1 MKGKKAG
8 SSGRSTDLIM
18 ADRNEVEQLV
28 EKAVSHVLESH
39 VPQMREELVRRVLEE
54 LPQASG
60 SAGGSGDGA
69 ANLLKAISAIH
80 AGTTQKEILR
90 ALLDNTVRYSGRGA
104 LFVVK
109 AGAATGWQGRGFTEN
124 GEDTIKDFGLN
135 LAMGAPEQ
143 ALRSRLPFSG
153 SSSEIDP
160 DFISRFGGPAD
171 DRLLMLPLVLKEK
184 VAALVYADAGADAA
198 GNMDAAALELLVRVT
213 SAWLEVASLRK
224 QAQRDESADTAT
236 DKTESAAPSQPV
248 VAASPAAAAPS
259 DPFAS
264 HAPKHVA
271 PPPVAIPPVA
281 TGQPVAVAQAESV
294 ISSSGPLS
302 SPVSSSIA
310 PSAPVISPAAAA
322 PAPAADPFANLSPE
336 DADIHRKAQRFA
348 RLLVDEIKLYN
359 QAKVA
364 EGRKNKDLYDRL
376 RDDIEKSRIT
386 FQKRY
391 GNSVAGGADYFSQE
405 IVRSLA
411 EDDVSIM
418 GANFRRN

>member
-8 SSGRSTDLIM
+8 SSGRSTDLTM

-54 LPQASG
+54 LPQANG
-60 SAGGSGDGA
+60 PATGSGDGA

-184 VAALVYADAGADAA
+184 VAALVYADAGADA
-198 GNMDAAALELLVRVT
+198 GGKMDAAALELLVRVT
-213 SAWLEVASLRK
+213 SA
-224 QAQRDESADTAT
+224 
-236 DKTESAAPSQPV
+236 
-248 VAASPAAAAPS
+248 
-259 DPFAS
+259 
-264 HAPKHVA
+264 
-271 PPPVAIPPVA
+271 
-281 TGQPVAVAQAESV
+281 
-294 ISSSGPLS
+294 
-302 SPVSSSIA
+302 
-310 PSAPVISPAAAA
+310 
-322 PAPAADPFANLSPE
+322 
-336 DADIHRKAQRFA
+336 
-348 RLLVDEIKLYN
+348 
-359 QAKVA
+359 
-364 EGRKNKDLYDRL
+364 
-376 RDDIEKSRIT
+376 
-386 FQKRY
+386 
-391 GNSVAGGADYFSQE
+391 
-405 IVRSLA
+405 
-411 EDDVSIM
+411 
-418 GANFRRN
+418 